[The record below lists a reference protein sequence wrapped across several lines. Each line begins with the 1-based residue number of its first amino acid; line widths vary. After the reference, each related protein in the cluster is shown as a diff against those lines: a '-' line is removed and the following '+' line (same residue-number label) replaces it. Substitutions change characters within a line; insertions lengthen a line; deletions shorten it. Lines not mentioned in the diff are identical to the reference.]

1 MIDSSRANTRQEA
14 REKGLTTYFTGKIC
28 KNGHITERNTSTG
41 ACRQC
46 VWESNHRSE
55 EEKQR
60 IKRLK
65 SIEQENAKSEYG
77 EQLISRAEARSKGLT
92 HYFTG
97 KECKNGHISKR
108 LTKCGRCLECCNM
121 WVRRDYSNNP
131 DKFRKQAKDR
141 YALDPEKHAQKA
153 ANWRAENPDRVKEI
167 QKGYRERN
175 PRIVSERKKE
185 WRKNN
190 PDYAAEH
197 REKNRGEYMNYSAT
211 RRIRRNAAVATFIE
225 TMMIKIKY
233 EQCAA
238 LNDEAGYIKYH
249 VDHIWPLSRGGPH
262 LPWNLQIITAESNS
276 RKGSK
281 LIS

>member
-108 LTKCGRCLECCNM
+108 LTKCGRCLECSNM
-121 WVRRDYSNNP
+121 WVREITPTTQISFENR
-131 DKFRKQAKDR
+131 
-141 YALDPEKHAQKA
+141 QKT
-153 ANWRAENPDRVKEI
+153 
-167 QKGYRERN
+167 GT
-175 PRIVSERKKE
+175 
-185 WRKNN
+185 
-190 PDYAAEH
+190 H
-197 REKNRGEYMNYSAT
+197 
-211 RRIRRNAAVATFIE
+211 
-225 TMMIKIKY
+225 
-233 EQCAA
+233 
-238 LNDEAGYIKYH
+238 
-249 VDHIWPLSRGGPH
+249 
-262 LPWNLQIITAESNS
+262 
-276 RKGSK
+276 
-281 LIS
+281 